1 MELASILCHVEER
14 VIANDYKFSLAG
26 RLYRIARDQVTSS
39 MRGQR
44 LRIKLHLE
52 GDFKA
57 RYQGRSLDLA
67 DCVGGP
73 AQIPPQPSK
82 PVRKDH
88 TAGGKSALCR
98 VFFDRPAVP
107 VVKLDRIMNTK
118 QNAKHF

>member
-26 RLYRIARDQVTSS
+26 RRYRIARDQVTTS

-44 LRIKLHLE
+44 LRIELHLE

-57 RYQGRSLDLA
+57 RYQGRFLDLA

-73 AQIPPQPSK
+73 AQIPPQPST

-88 TAGGKSALCR
+88 NAGGKSAWGR
-98 VFFDRPAVP
+98 FFSIVP
-107 VVKLDRIMNTK
+107 PFPL
-118 QNAKHF
+118 